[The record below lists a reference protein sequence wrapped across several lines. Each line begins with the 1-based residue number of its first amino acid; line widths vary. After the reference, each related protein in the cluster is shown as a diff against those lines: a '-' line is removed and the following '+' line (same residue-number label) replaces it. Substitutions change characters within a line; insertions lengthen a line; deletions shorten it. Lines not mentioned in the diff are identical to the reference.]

1 MINSYK
7 YVFIKAYSFEL
18 IGIYKMQAFVQHLKT
33 KRYAKNTQEAYI
45 YYVQTYLNRLAGY
58 PAKNIDAKDI
68 QRYLL
73 KYYPPKDYSRSTQ
86 NIVINALKLFYHA
99 EYNIPLDIEGVLRPR
114 KEKKLPDILSLD
126 EVKSLLNAF
135 RNEKHRTIFYLI
147 YSGGLRLGELLALK
161 VQDIDSSRMMI
172 RIRQSKG
179 AKDRDIPLSITCLEQ
194 LRRYYLVYKP
204 KYYLIEGQKG
214 SEYSATS
221 VRNVLKRALMQC
233 GIRKNITVHSLR
245 HAYATHLLENGTD
258 ISQISASVFV
268 WSLGLSKGK
277 LLRP

>member
-1 MINSYK
+1 
-7 YVFIKAYSFEL
+7 
-18 IGIYKMQAFVQHLKT
+18 MQAFVQLLKT
-33 KRYAKNTQEAYI
+33 KRYAKNTLEAYI

-58 PAKNIDAKDI
+58 PAKNIDAKGI

-73 KYYPPKDYSRSTQ
+73 KYYPPEDYSRSTQ
-86 NIVINALKLFYHA
+86 NIVINALKLFYRT
-99 EYNIPLDIEGVLRPR
+99 EFNIPIDIEGVLRPR

-126 EVKSLLNAF
+126 EVKSLLNSF
-135 RNEKHRTIFYLI
+135 KNEKHRTIFYLI

-161 VQDIDSSRMMI
+161 VQDIDSGRMMI

-179 AKDRDIPLSITCLEQ
+179 AKDRDLPLSEVCLAQ

-204 KYYLIEGQKG
+204 KFYLIEGRKG
-214 SEYSATS
+214 SKYSATS

-258 ISQISASVFV
+258 IRIIQELLGHSSSKTTEIYTHVSNRTKISVPNPLDR
-268 WSLGLSKGK
+268 LGL
-277 LLRP
+277 